1 MTDFQ
6 KDMEI
11 LINNDVL
18 VGKRNKIRFVFRH
31 EDRIDKDIDELL
43 LSTRSYNCLRRA
55 GITCIKEL
63 GDRWDKLSRIKT
75 GGHKTIK
82 EIKNAYMSYYYDN
95 LDKKEKEQFW
105 LDTIEATLNI

>member
-6 KDMEI
+6 KDMET

-31 EDRIDKDIDELL
+31 EDRIDRDIDELL

-55 GITCIKEL
+55 GITCIKEV
-63 GDRWDKLSRIKT
+63 GDNWNNLNKMKVTGKKT
-75 GGHKTIK
+75 VK

-105 LDTIEATLNI
+105 IDTIEATLNI